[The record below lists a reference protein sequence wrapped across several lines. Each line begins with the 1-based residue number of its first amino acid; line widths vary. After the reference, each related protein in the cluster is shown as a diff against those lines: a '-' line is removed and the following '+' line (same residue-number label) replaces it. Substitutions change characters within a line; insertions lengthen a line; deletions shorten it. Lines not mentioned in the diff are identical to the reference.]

1 MIADVAA
8 VFHWPKAEIEAM
20 TLDEL
25 MRWRER
31 AIKRWNA
38 MQGQE

>member
-1 MIADVAA
+1 L
-8 VFHWPKAEIEAM
+8 AEIEAM
-20 TLDEL
+20 PLDDL
-25 MRWRER
+25 LLWRER